1 MLAVTAMFAITSAGH
16 TTSQQVINGQINLD
30 ADIRVVVSGEADQA
44 DSTTITAV
52 GLGNAVT
59 VDVVD
64 QHDVY
69 SSQEFGGDVEADA
82 SVHARQIDGT
92 SYTTSVAMGNTMDL
106 LNDNGLDV
114 NAVQLAEDGSS
125 VTARSSYEVDS
136 YGMVSVTTAT
146 AAANAI
152 ESIAY
157 GGENEFDIYQDSGA
171 DVTADAEALSPNGG
185 LGNSATVAAIASG
198 NSTRFEGYY
207 MAPDQAMDLDQNN
220 RGDVAARSRM
230 EAGGGAVVATAA
242 TQAAGNTAQV
252 QNEMGEITMTGDQD
266 NSGNVDAETDV
277 VVGNFDIDFFAVSSD
292 GVGNSLIISN
302 IGQNVTTGVDQVN
315 TGDVNATTNFTGG
328 AGGQIYGAAN
338 AFGNAQTTYICS
350 ECPVDVGSNNTQ
362 VNGGDINAAIN
373 ASMQSGSMLVGSAS
387 AVGNT
392 ATYTTVTPDG

>member
-1 MLAVTAMFAITSAGH
+1 MLAVTGMCAITSAGH
-16 TTSQQVINGQINLD
+16 TTSQQIINGQINLD
-30 ADIRVVVSGEADQA
+30 ADIRVVVSGAADQA
-44 DSTTITAV
+44 DGSTITAV

-59 VDVVD
+59 VDVVE
-64 QHDVY
+64 QHDVF
-69 SSQEFGGDVEADA
+69 STQQFEGDLEADA
-82 SVHARQIDGT
+82 SMTARQIDGS
-92 SYTTSVAMGNTMDL
+92 SYTTSVAMGNSMDL

-114 NAVQLAEDGSS
+114 TALQTAEDGSS
-125 VTARSSYEVDS
+125 ITARASYNVDS
-136 YGMVSVTTAT
+136 YGLTSVTTAT

-157 GGENEFDIYQDSGA
+157 GGENEFDILQDSGA
-171 DVTADAEALSPNGG
+171 DVTADAEALAPTGG
-185 LGNSATVAAIASG
+185 LGWSATLAAIASG

-220 RGDVAARSRM
+220 RGNVAARARM
-230 EAGGGAVVATAA
+230 EAGGGAVVSTAH

-266 NSGNVDAETDV
+266 NSGNIDAETDV
-277 VVGNFDIDFFAVSSD
+277 IVGNFDIDFFAVSSD
-292 GVGNSLIISN
+292 GVGNSLVISN

-315 TGDVNATTNFTGG
+315 TGDVNATTNFQGG

-338 AFGNAQTTYICS
+338 AFGNAQTTYICT
-350 ECPVDVGSNNTQ
+350 ECPVEVGSNNTQ
-362 VNGGDINAAIN
+362 LNGGDINATIN

>member
-146 AAANAI
+146 AAATRSRASPMAVRTS
-152 ESIAY
+152 SI
-157 GGENEFDIYQDSGA
+157 
-171 DVTADAEALSPNGG
+171 
-185 LGNSATVAAIASG
+185 
-198 NSTRFEGYY
+198 STRTP
-207 MAPDQAMDLDQNN
+207 AP
-220 RGDVAARSRM
+220 
-230 EAGGGAVVATAA
+230 T
-242 TQAAGNTAQV
+242 
-252 QNEMGEITMTGDQD
+252 
-266 NSGNVDAETDV
+266 
-277 VVGNFDIDFFAVSSD
+277 
-292 GVGNSLIISN
+292 
-302 IGQNVTTGVDQVN
+302 
-315 TGDVNATTNFTGG
+315 
-328 AGGQIYGAAN
+328 
-338 AFGNAQTTYICS
+338 
-350 ECPVDVGSNNTQ
+350 
-362 VNGGDINAAIN
+362 
-373 ASMQSGSMLVGSAS
+373 
-387 AVGNT
+387 
-392 ATYTTVTPDG
+392 